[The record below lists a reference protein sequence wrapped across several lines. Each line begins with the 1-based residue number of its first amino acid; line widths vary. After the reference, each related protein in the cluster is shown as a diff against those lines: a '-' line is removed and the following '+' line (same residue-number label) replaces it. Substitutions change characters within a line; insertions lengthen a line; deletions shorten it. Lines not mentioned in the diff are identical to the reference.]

1 MNNDAFL
8 IIEDQ
13 KSMSLLLQN
22 ELQKLTKL
30 PVHICHTLADAKAL
44 LESNVTIVACLSDL
58 TLPDA
63 SQGEAVELLQS
74 MHITTVV
81 LTASYSEKT
90 RQAMFKQKVADYVIK
105 DGPSSIRYA
114 VQTAYKLYKN
124 RDRQVFILNA
134 GSKEVPKL
142 LGLLRIHRYPV
153 SLFDSFHELEQE
165 LDKSTPD
172 LILLDSADLFEGHEI
187 YSFVNTVRQRYSA
200 NQLPLMACET
210 SAHISSAI
218 KLMKYGVNDFF
229 NTGFTAEE
237 FYARIN
243 QNIEQAEAFRQ
254 IEHISQTDALT
265 GIYNRRYFF
274 EQGSALF
281 NQLKESQKYFFAI
294 MADIDHFKLVNDNHG
309 HQKGDE
315 AIIFTAQLIQKTF
328 ADSIVARFGGEE
340 FCVFGEVADAAEV
353 EALCETLR
361 ENIQDQS
368 ESETGIKFTISLGLT
383 YSGSNLDDAISKSDI
398 ALYRSKESG
407 RNMLSIGF

>member
-22 ELQKLTKL
+22 ELQQLTTL

-44 LESNVTIVACLSDL
+44 LDSDINIVACLSDL

-74 MHITTVV
+74 RHITTVV

-124 RDRQVFILNA
+124 RERRIFILSA
-134 GSKEVPKL
+134 GSKEMTKL
-142 LGLLRIHRYPV
+142 LGLLRIHRYQV
-153 SLFDSFHELEQE
+153 SLFENMTELKQE
-165 LDKSTPD
+165 LNTSIPD
-172 LILLDSADLFEGHEI
+172 LILLDSTEFFEEHQIYDL
-187 YSFVNTVRQRYSA
+187 VNDIRQQYSA
-200 NQLPLMACET
+200 NQLPLMACEI
-210 SAHISSAI
+210 SVNISSAI

-229 NTGFTAEE
+229 NAGFTAEE

-243 QNIEQAEAFRQ
+243 QNIEQAESFRH
-254 IEHISQTDALT
+254 IETISQTDGLT

-274 EQGSALF
+274 EQGSELYK
-281 NQLKESQKYFFAI
+281 QLKEQQKYYFAV

-315 AIIFTAQLIQKTF
+315 AIIFTSQQINNIFSDFL
-328 ADSIVARFGGEE
+328 VARFGGEE
-340 FCVFGEVADAAEV
+340 FCVFGEVKDASEV
-353 EALCETLR
+353 ENLCEQLR
-361 ENIQDQS
+361 QTIET
-368 ESETGIKFTISLGLT
+368 ESEKQTGVKFTISLGLT
-383 YSGSNLDDAISKSDI
+383 YSGKSLDDAVSKADQ

-407 RNMLSIGF
+407 RNLLSVEF